1 MLLLFHSATVLPVL
15 FLNLRNVL
23 LFNDSMHLL
32 FMFSSDFVIVCFH
45 VLGES
50 ASWMV
55 CTCGGVGWGRTNNVP
70 LHTYLML
77 RYWMF
82 TCMFPKIGLPEIIH
96 PNRIFMDFPW
106 NKPSSYWGTPIYG
119 NPHLDVFHP
128 PAADLRLPSVTVLT
142 KASSAGW
149 RHARRIRPRPQ
160 FRAHWKPMKPFLS
173 WWFNGDLMV
182 I

>member
-1 MLLLFHSATVLPVL
+1 MSSF
-15 FLNLRNVL
+15 
-23 LFNDSMHLL
+23 SMHLL

-50 ASWMV
+50 TSWMA
-55 CTCGGVGWGRTNNVP
+55 CTCRGGMGVNNVP

-82 TCMFPKIGLPEIIH
+82 TCMFPKIGLPRNH
-96 PNRIFMDFPW
+96 PSIYRWIFMDFPW
-106 NKPSSYWGTPIYG
+106 NKPSSYWGTPFMET
-119 NPHLDVFHP
+119 PDVFH

-149 RHARRIRPRPQ
+149 CHARRMRPRPQ
-160 FRAHWKPMKPFLS
+160 YRAHWKPMKPFLS

-182 I
+182 V